1 MNRRRFLT
9 SSLAAS
15 TALAA
20 PAAWAAAAPAPQ
32 TRNRSRTKIAAY
44 YLRAQMYTCVPHQ
57 IREDMEWMAD
67 KGTDYVCPA
76 FLEQDLFAAY
86 ENHALIAEEAK
97 RVGMQVI
104 AVPSRW
110 GGLTAGA
117 PKVPSLFSML
127 NPQTLIVNKKGS
139 TGLGM
144 RTSGGISSVHHPE
157 TFKFFCET
165 LAELYKQHP
174 HLAGFIIDEPKCF
187 VADYSAMAQAA
198 LGKDAPLKAHYEAVR
213 DFFSR
218 VCLYAKQQWPDKLTI
233 LFQQAHNED
242 DELEASAAIQSLD
255 YYGAD
260 GRPWGFEDDARMK
273 GSGEGQ
279 ESGKGKILL
288 GGKGRKFIE
297 LAKRVPGRKSFFLI
311 ENHNLHSSMI
321 EPLDRNY
328 PAVLA
333 LGADMAAYYYYPRNV
348 SEPERTMQVIGAH
361 LKRFTSGA

>member
-1 MNRRRFLT
+1 MNRRLFLKN
-9 SSLAAS
+9 SLAAS
-15 TALAA
+15 
-20 PAAWAAAAPAPQ
+20 AAAALSAPV
-32 TRNRSRTKIAAY
+32 TWAAPVSRSRNRMQTKIAAY

-127 NPQTLIVNKKGS
+127 NPQTLIVNKKGG

-165 LAELYKQHP
+165 LAELYRQHP

-187 VADYSAMAQAA
+187 VADYSPMARAA
-198 LGKDAPLKAHYEAVR
+198 LGQDAPLPAHYAAVR

-218 VCLYAKQQWPDKLTI
+218 VCAYAKQQWPDKLTI

-242 DELEASAAIQSLD
+242 DELEASAAIHPLD
-255 YYGAD
+255 YYGVD
-260 GRPWGFEDDARMK
+260 GRPWGFEDDAKMK

-288 GGKGRKFIE
+288 GGKGQKFID
-297 LAKRVPGRKSFFLI
+297 LARRIPGRKSFFLI

-333 LGADMAAYYYYPRNV
+333 LKPDMAAYYYYPRNV
-348 SEPERTMQVIGAH
+348 SEPERTMTIIGRH
-361 LKRFTSGA
+361 LKQFTQG